1 MKVGQS
7 ELPLLERIILK
18 VSFNS
23 VYSAE
28 QKPLSNLKSLYRQF
42 EFCKDILKSVF
53 LPHSNH
59 PIATFLDI
67 LGATFCP
74 SLSFPLVKV
83 VAELVLVASL
93 ASLKESGLKV
103 TDPLGALSPSKQKRL
118 HTFSINEIKDS
129 LESSLLHLS

>member
-1 MKVGQS
+1 M
-7 ELPLLERIILK
+7 K

-23 VYSAE
+23 VCSSD
-28 QKPLSNLKSLYRQF
+28 KKTLSKLKSLNRQF
-42 EFCKDILKSVF
+42 EFRKDILKSVF

-67 LGATFCP
+67 LGATFRP

-93 ASLKESGLKV
+93 ASLE
-103 TDPLGALSPSKQKRL
+103 
-118 HTFSINEIKDS
+118 
-129 LESSLLHLS
+129 